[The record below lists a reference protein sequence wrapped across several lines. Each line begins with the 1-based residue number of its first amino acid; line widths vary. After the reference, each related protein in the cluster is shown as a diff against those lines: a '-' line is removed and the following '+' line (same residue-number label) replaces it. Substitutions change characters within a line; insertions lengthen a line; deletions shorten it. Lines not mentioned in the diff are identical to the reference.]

1 MTIHFIS
8 ESEITLDKYL
18 YWAGHP
24 IGRNA
29 RKKLRTANMINIFGI
44 LFSAVGGRFC
54 LHLGSNDIAL
64 VYGGLLLAFVYKTF
78 FHRRRANKKLYTQ
91 TIIAQGGGVW
101 LRTITFGSN
110 IQVSDGNTTSTYKYS
125 DFRKVSRDSRHYLLF
140 MNEDLVLRVEK
151 GSFTTGNEADFL
163 PFLKKRIRDKM

>member
-1 MTIHFIS
+1 MTIHFES
-8 ESEITLDKYL
+8 KSEITLEKYL

-29 RKKLRTANMINIFGI
+29 RKKLRTSNMINIFGI

-64 VYGGLLLAFVYKTF
+64 IYGALLVAFVYKTF
-78 FHRRRANKKLYTQ
+78 FHRKRANKKLYTQ

-101 LRTITFGSN
+101 MRTITFANN

-125 DFRKVSRDSRHYLLF
+125 DFKKVSQDARHYLLF

-151 GSFTTGNEADFL
+151 GSFATGNEADFL
-163 PFLKKRIRDKM
+163 PFIKKRIKDKM